1 MFCPG
6 GIHLAVTGL
15 EEVDA
20 GLTGRLVGRFSKA
33 GNKQVWSLT
42 KLYSVDFSRSKVS
55 KKSAF
60 STNAKSRSASAVLT
74 VS

>member
-33 GNKQVWSLT
+33 GKKQVWSLT
-42 KLYSVDFSRSKVS
+42 KFYSVDFSRSRVREQK
-55 KKSAF
+55 
-60 STNAKSRSASAVLT
+60 
-74 VS
+74 